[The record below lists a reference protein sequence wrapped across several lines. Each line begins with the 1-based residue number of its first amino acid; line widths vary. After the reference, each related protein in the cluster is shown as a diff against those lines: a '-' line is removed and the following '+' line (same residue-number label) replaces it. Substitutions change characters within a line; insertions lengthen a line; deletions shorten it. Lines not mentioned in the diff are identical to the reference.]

1 MREAIT
7 QKEYEARLALMQGG
21 RRCATCQ
28 WYITINEEQRE
39 RYVSCAGWCQIALPF
54 KIEFHRQFKGIQNP
68 QEQWCSLWEPDL
80 VAIANGA

>member
-1 MREAIT
+1 MREALT
-7 QKEYEARLALMQGG
+7 QKEYEDRLVHMRGG

-28 WYITINEEQRE
+28 WYLTINEEQRD

-54 KIEFHRQFKGIQNP
+54 KIEFHREYQGIDDPNKT
-68 QEQWCSLWEPDL
+68 WCSLWEPDL

>member
-1 MREAIT
+1 MREALT
-7 QKEYEARLALMQGG
+7 QKEYEARLAHMQGG

-28 WYITINEEQRE
+28 WYLTINEAQRD
-39 RYVSCAGWCQIALPF
+39 RYVACAGWCQVMMPF
-54 KIEFHRQFKGIQNP
+54 KTEMLHRFRGIQNP